1 MADQKISQ
9 LTAATTPV
17 AGTEVLPFVQSG
29 ATKKV
34 SIAEL
39 LPGLGTIPTTQ
50 GGTGLTSFTNKGI
63 PYATSTSALT
73 TGTALVFDGTNL
85 GVGTNTPD
93 KNVTIANP
101 ATGVPTL
108 KLSGFADGASGIPYA
123 IINFFNEDG
132 SQAGPNNAAAIKAL
146 NADANGSG
154 GQLGFFTSPTDAAEG
169 ADAVERL
176 RLTSVGDATLISG
189 NFVQGT
195 AAKGVNFTAN
205 TPAAGMTSQ
214 LLNWYEEGA
223 FTPTFTG
230 SGGNPTVTYS
240 TRTGKY
246 TRTGNVVNWTVFIV
260 GTATGGS
267 GNLGLSGLPFTVGEP
282 GATSCN
288 FVFNFTA
295 GAPANGIAT
304 ATTTTLA
311 LYSNIVAS
319 DNTQALT
326 SSITGGATFYWRA
339 SGFYFV

>member
-9 LTAATTPV
+9 LSAATTPV

-29 ATKKV
+29 TTKKV
-34 SIAEL
+34 SIAQL

-85 GVGTNTPD
+85 GVGTSTPD

-108 KLSGFADGASGIPYA
+108 KLSGFADGTSGIPYA

-146 NADANGSG
+146 NASTDGSG

-176 RLTSVGDATLISG
+176 RLNSVGDANLINGNLIIGTSG
-189 NFVQGT
+189 KGIDFSATPGT
-195 AAKGVNFTAN
+195 G
-205 TPAAGMTSQ
+205 TSE
-214 LLNWYEEGA
+214 LLADYEEGTW
-223 FTPTFTG
+223 TPSVGG
-230 SGGNPTVTYS
+230 SATYAAANS
-240 TRTGKY
+240 GRY
-246 TRTGNVVNWTVFIV
+246 TRIGNVVHVEGILEINVL
-260 GTATGGS
+260 GTGS
-267 GNLGLSGLPFTVGEP
+267 VLDISGLPFTSNASNPGGAVTVGYWAGMSTP
-282 GATSCN
+282 LVYLAGAIANNSSVISMRYAITSATSLS
-288 FVFNFTA
+288 FAGVF
-295 GAPANGIAT
+295 ANGSRI
-304 ATTTTLA
+304 
-311 LYSNIVAS
+311 
-319 DNTQALT
+319 DF
-326 SSITGGATFYWRA
+326 TGSYT
-339 SGFYFV
+339 V